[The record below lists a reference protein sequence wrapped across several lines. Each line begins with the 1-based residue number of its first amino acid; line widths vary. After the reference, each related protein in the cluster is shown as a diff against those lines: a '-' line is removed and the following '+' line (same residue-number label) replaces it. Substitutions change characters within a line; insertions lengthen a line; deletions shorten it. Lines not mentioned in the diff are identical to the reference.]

1 MEEEIKKKILEIS
14 KEIKLCTSH
23 AVGENLELDDKI
35 SEIENPLNSVLF
47 YYCFSTILEIEFCR
61 FPIEKVRYVAEF
73 EYKGHICKVIDRK
86 FEYTVYLE
94 KEIKAE
100 FIEVLQKIREELSKL
115 FAEKAKK
122 AYKSNSFKLPN
133 QVHMYERKI
142 GQRKKQV
149 LECYIKQ
156 LVYEQNNKEI
166 LPILPSEN
174 AATVQRYLETAGWDP
189 NIEWS
194 NFVWA
199 VEEYMNTVYSYI
211 EHLETLLIPFS
222 GLMNTHRDI
231 WKENWITK
239 AKLIW
244 GEEIVNQKFMK
255 ELRYYKDTYR
265 NRMEHGFFSQ
275 EMKIKVKLEGI
286 GYYPIFIGSK
296 YLSGLEEENEYCIDI
311 SVFDNFEKA
320 FMEFIVYNKKMYGK
334 AMAYINNGFDVSTDV
349 LNDFVDIKTIEDAEK
364 YVKHLWEINDYMRN
378 M

>member
-1 MEEEIKKKILEIS
+1 
-14 KEIKLCTSH
+14 
-23 AVGENLELDDKI
+23 
-35 SEIENPLNSVLF
+35 
-47 YYCFSTILEIEFCR
+47 
-61 FPIEKVRYVAEF
+61 
-73 EYKGHICKVIDRK
+73 
-86 FEYTVYLE
+86 
-94 KEIKAE
+94 
-100 FIEVLQKIREELSKL
+100 
-115 FAEKAKK
+115 
-122 AYKSNSFKLPN
+122 
-133 QVHMYERKI
+133 
-142 GQRKKQV
+142 
-149 LECYIKQ
+149 
-156 LVYEQNNKEI
+156 
-166 LPILPSEN
+166 
-174 AATVQRYLETAGWDP
+174 
-189 NIEWS
+189 
-194 NFVWA
+194 
-199 VEEYMNTVYSYI
+199 
-211 EHLETLLIPFS
+211 
-222 GLMNTHRDI
+222 MNTHRDI

-265 NRMEHGFFSQ
+265 NRVEHGFFSQ